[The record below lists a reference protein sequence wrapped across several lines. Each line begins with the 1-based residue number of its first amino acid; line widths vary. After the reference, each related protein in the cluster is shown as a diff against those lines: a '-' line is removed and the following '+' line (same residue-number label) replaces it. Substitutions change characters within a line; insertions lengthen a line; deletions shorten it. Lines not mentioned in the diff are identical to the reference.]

1 VTDNPYRTL
10 SFWHDSLPGPLT
22 ARPPLRGA
30 HRADVAIV
38 GAGYTGLW
46 AAWHLKQQEPS
57 LEVAVVEAE
66 TAGFGASGRN
76 GGWCSA
82 FLSGIEHWLDD
93 PAQRDGALRLQRLMF
108 DTVGE
113 VGRFCEDQAVDAHY
127 ERSGALQ
134 IAVNAAQVE
143 RLQAELDY
151 LRGLGFGEDDYRWL
165 DRDAIQTTLAVDRAR
180 AAVHLPHCAALHPA
194 RLARGLA
201 ERVEQT
207 GVTIFEDSPVLDCG
221 PGRLL
226 TAQGRLTA
234 RTVLVATEGYGV
246 DLDARARRLIPVHSM
261 MVVTEPLPEPEL
273 ADLRFGQRYCFG
285 NLDHVVTYGQRT
297 ADNRIAFG
305 CRGRYFYGSGLRQR
319 FDPDGPEFGPEF
331 DRVRATLL
339 RFFPRLRE
347 VRFTHA
353 WGGALGVSRTL
364 RPAVCFNRERRT
376 GWAGG
381 YFGNGV
387 AAAHLAGRT
396 LADLVLERDTEC
408 TRTPWVNPPEAT
420 RAWEPEPLRWL
431 GFRATRAL
439 MERTDR
445 AEYRNSPSAPALRRI
460 LQTLLG

>member
-1 VTDNPYRTL
+1 VTDSPYRNL
-10 SFWHDSLPGPLT
+10 SFWHDSLPGPLV

-46 AAWHLKQQEPS
+46 AAWYLRQLGPS
-57 LEVAVVEAE
+57 LDIAVVEAE

-82 FLSGIEHWLDD
+82 WLAGIDHWLDD
-93 PAQRDGALRLQRLMF
+93 PARRDDALRLQRLMF
-108 DTVGE
+108 DAVSE
-113 VGRFCEDQAVDAHY
+113 VGRFCDTHGIDAHY
-127 ERSGALQ
+127 DRSGALQ

-143 RLQAELDY
+143 RLEAERDY

-165 DRDAIQTTLAVDRAR
+165 DREAIHGTLAVDGAR
-180 AAVHLPHCAALHPA
+180 AALHLRHCAAIHPA
-194 RLARGLA
+194 RLVRGLA
-201 ERVEQT
+201 DRVEQS
-207 GVTIFEDSPVLDCG
+207 GVTIFENSPVMDCG
-221 PGRLL
+221 QGRLL

-234 RTVLVATEGYGV
+234 RIVLVATEGYGT
-246 DLDARARRLIPVHSM
+246 DLAAQARRLIPVHSM

-273 ADLRFGQRYCFG
+273 EDLNFRQRYCFG

-297 ADNRIAFG
+297 MDNRIAFG
-305 CRGRYFYGSGLRQR
+305 CRGRYFYGSGLRKR
-319 FDPDGPEFGPEF
+319 FDPEGPEFGPEF
-331 DRVRATLL
+331 ASVRATLL

-364 RPAVCFNRERRT
+364 RPAVCFDRERRM

-396 LADLVLERDTEC
+396 LADLVLERDTER
-408 TRTPWVNPPEAT
+408 TRTPWVNAPEAA
-420 RAWEPEPLRWL
+420 RNWEPEPLRWL
-431 GFRATRAL
+431 GFRATRTL

-445 AEYRNSPSAPALRRI
+445 AEYRDSRYAPALRK
-460 LQTLLG
+460 LLGTLLD